1 MKFKWVA
8 PTGDA
13 ARPVPEPFAG
23 APRTLTAPL
32 TVDTRA
38 HVAKLPTPAPVAP
51 GPRIEPVTSGPVA
64 TTADIPTLEGDAAE
78 AVNHRGGHIQIIA
91 AAGSGKTEVV
101 SQRVAALLA
110 DGEPP
115 ESIIAFTFTEK
126 AAAELKERIRER
138 VTARMGVEAT
148 DQLGR
153 LFVGTIH
160 AYCFRMLQTY
170 VPRYETYTPLDAN
183 QLTNFLYRQSR
194 IIGITNLTPT
204 DGTFKNIETFQRGID
219 VIENELI
226 DVDNLPVGDFKNA
239 VESYY
244 AALDRHQFM
253 SFGTQIVR
261 AVEAL
266 ADPDVHTA
274 VTSPLRHLVV
284 DEYQDVNPA
293 QERLVELLVKPHG
306 TADVVVVGDDDQAI
320 YQWRGSSVENI
331 VTFANRYP
339 AVAQFSLLT
348 NRRSRPGIV
357 EVANI
362 FARTIPGRIEKQML
376 PFRDANGPSVAIVR
390 DPGSEADAA
399 DEIARQILEFHSK
412 GLPYRDIA
420 ILVRGRAAY
429 PALIRA
435 FSRAGVPVQ
444 AGGRSGLFAQLE
456 PEIFGATYA
465 WISDVDWGTAKYGP
479 RQKVTL
485 DRLID
490 DFCAA
495 FNLPNT
501 MRPKL
506 TTHLEGW
513 KAKALA
519 SDFNESLVRDFY
531 SLMELLGVNQW
542 DLSDELT
549 RNRLGTIAR
558 FTTVLAD
565 YEGISWRARKDQD
578 NPGEQVGGRSGGAWF
593 YKNLAILL
601 TNYAVGNYDDFAGEE
616 GHLDDAVALG
626 TVHGSKGLEW
636 PVVFL
641 PSLVKKRFPSS
652 MNGRS
657 LTFPPELLG
666 RFDRQ
671 RYEGTDA
678 DERRLLYVAMTRARD
693 AVLLSSYSLQDNGHN
708 RGASPYFDEVVDAYN
723 GSGTPTSVASKG
735 SPSEADLQI
744 TYSEL
749 AAFGSCPRSYL
760 LKNELGFMPAIQQE
774 LGYGN
779 AVHHTMRVLAERTRA
794 TGSAPTAQQVDQLLN
809 SEFFLPYANK
819 ASHREMRDKARKL
832 VMRYVNEHSSD
843 LLRTWATERPFELY
857 LDGTVISGRADVIY
871 DNHDGQVGRLAIV
884 DYKTSTGG
892 QIDPLQL
899 QIYTEAG
906 RREGLDVAGAFIQDL
921 GAEKRHDVPIDTQSI
936 SDAERQIIATVDTLR
951 RREFEPRPERQKCK
965 MCDVRQVCSAAQRR

>member
-1 MKFKWVA
+1 M
-8 PTGDA
+8 P
-13 ARPVPEPFAG
+13 
-23 APRTLTAPL
+23 
-32 TVDTRA
+32 
-38 HVAKLPTPAPVAP
+38 AKPPAIIPPPAPVVP
-51 GPRIEPVTSGPVA
+51 GPRIAPATHGPAA
-64 TTADIPTLEGDAAE
+64 TAADIPTLDGDAAK
-78 AVNHRGGHIQIIA
+78 AVRHRGSHIQIIA

-101 SQRVAALLA
+101 SQRVASLLA
-110 DGEPP
+110 DGEAP
-115 ESIIAFTFTEK
+115 ESIVAFTFTEK

-138 VTARMGVEAT
+138 VTARIGPEAT

-160 AYCFRMLQTY
+160 AYCFRLLQTY

-183 QLTNFLYRQSR
+183 QLTNFLYRQSSF
-194 IIGITNLTPT
+194 IGIKALTPT
-204 DGTFKNIETFQRGID
+204 DGTFKSIATFQHGID

-226 DVDNLPVGDFKNA
+226 DVETLPAGDFKSA

-266 ADPDVHTA
+266 ADPEVHNA

-284 DEYQDVNPA
+284 DEYQDVNPS
-293 QERLVELLVKPHG
+293 QERLIQLLAKSRG
-306 TADVVVVGDDDQAI
+306 NADVVVVGDDDQAI
-320 YQWRGSSVENI
+320 YQWRGSSVQNI
-331 VTFANRYP
+331 VTFADRYP
-339 AVAQFSLLT
+339 EVAQFTLLT
-348 NRRSRPGIV
+348 NRRSRPGII
-357 EVANI
+357 EVANL
-362 FARTIPGRIEKQML
+362 FAATIPDRIDKQML
-376 PFRDANGPSVAIVR
+376 PFREADGPSVAIVR
-390 DPGSEADAA
+390 DAGTETDAS
-399 DEIARQILEFHSK
+399 DEIARQILDFHSK

-429 PALIRA
+429 PALIAA
-435 FSRAGVPVQ
+435 FAKAAIPVQ
-444 AGGRSGLFAQLE
+444 AGGRSGLFAQPE
-456 PEIFGATYA
+456 PQVFGATYA
-465 WISDVDWGTAKYGP
+465 WIADIDWSTAKFAQ
-479 RQKVTL
+479 RQTITL
-485 DRLID
+485 DQLLD
-490 DFCAA
+490 DYCTTFD
-495 FNLPNT
+495 LPHAT
-501 MRPKL
+501 RSKL
-506 TTHLEGW
+506 ADHLVDW

-531 SLMELLGVNQW
+531 TLMELLGVAEW

-549 RNRLGTIAR
+549 RNRVGTIAR

-565 YEGISWRARKDQD
+565 YEGVSWRARRDRD

-601 TNYAVGNYDDFAGEE
+601 TNYAVGSYDDFAGEE

-641 PSLVKKRFPSS
+641 PSLVTTRFPSS
-652 MNGRS
+652 RTGRS
-657 LTFPPELLG
+657 LDFPSDLLG

-678 DERRLLYVAMTRARD
+678 DERRLFYVAITRARD
-693 AVLLSSYSLQDNGHN
+693 AVLLSSFSLQGSGKN
-708 RGASPYFDEVVDAYN
+708 RGASPYYNEVATAYTKA
-723 GSGTPTSVASKG
+723 GTPTSAVSKG
-735 SPSEADLQI
+735 ASSGADLTI

-749 AAFGSCPRSYL
+749 AAFETCPRSYL

-779 AVHHTMRVLAERTRA
+779 AVHHTMRVLAERTQA
-794 TGSAPTAQQVDQLLN
+794 TGAVPTAQQVEQLLN
-809 SEFFLPYANK
+809 SEFFMPYANK
-819 ASHREMRDKARKL
+819 AGHKEMRDKARRL
-832 VMRYVNEHSSD
+832 VMRYVTEYSSD

-857 LDGTVISGRADVIY
+857 LEGAVISGRADVIY
-871 DNHDGQVGRLAIV
+871 DNHDGQIGRLAIV

-892 QIDPLQL
+892 QVDPLQL

-906 RREGLDVAGAFIQDL
+906 RREGLDVGGAFIQDL
-921 GAEKRHDVPIDTQSI
+921 GAEKRYDVATDTTSI
-936 SDAERQIIATVDTLR
+936 SDAEKQIIATFETLR
-951 RREFEPRPERQKCK
+951 RRQFEPKPERRKCRQ
-965 MCDVRQVCSAAQRR
+965 CDVRRVCSAAPRQ

>member
-1 MKFKWVA
+1 MKFKWVSPDQNA
-8 PTGDA
+8 P
-13 ARPVPEPFAG
+13 RRVPEPFVAG
-23 APRTLTAPL
+23 PPVPKSVPKVPAKPRSIIAP
-32 TVDTRA
+32 
-38 HVAKLPTPAPVAP
+38 PAPIVSGPRVAP
-51 GPRIEPVTSGPVA
+51 VTQGPAA
-64 TTADIPTLEGDAAE
+64 TTTDIPVLDGDAAK
-78 AVNHRGGHIQIIA
+78 AVAHRGSHIQIIA

-101 SQRVAALLA
+101 SQRVASLLA

-115 ESIIAFTFTEK
+115 ESIVAFTFTEK

-138 VTARMGVEAT
+138 VTARIGPAAT

-183 QLTNFLYRQSR
+183 QLMNFLYQQSKF
-194 IIGITNLTPT
+194 IGIKSLTPT
-204 DGTFKNIETFQRGID
+204 DGTFKNIATFQRGID

-226 DVDNLPVGDFKNA
+226 DVETLSAGDFKTA

-266 ADPDVHTA
+266 ADPAVHTA
-274 VTSPLRHLVV
+274 VTAPLRHLVV

-293 QERLVELLVKPHG
+293 QERLIELLAKPNG
-306 TADVVVVGDDDQAI
+306 AADLVVVGDDDQAI

-331 VTFANRYP
+331 VTFADRYP
-339 AVAQFSLLT
+339 GVAQFTLLT
-348 NRRSRPGIV
+348 NRRSRPGII
-357 EVANI
+357 EVANL
-362 FARTIPGRIEKQML
+362 FARSIPGRIDKQML
-376 PFRDANGPSVAIVR
+376 PFREADGPSVAIVR
-390 DPGSEADAA
+390 DPGAEGDAA
-399 DEIARQILEFHSK
+399 DEIARQIREFHVK

-420 ILVRGRAAY
+420 VLVRGRSSYPPLIAAF
-429 PALIRA
+429 AKAAI
-435 FSRAGVPVQ
+435 PVQ
-444 AGGRSGLFAQLE
+444 AGGRSGLFAQPE
-456 PEIFGATYA
+456 PQVFGATYA
-465 WISDVDWGTAKYGP
+465 WISDVDWATAKFTQ

-485 DRLID
+485 DTLLD
-490 DFCAA
+490 DYCAT
-495 FNLPNT
+495 FNFPPAT
-501 MRPKL
+501 RSKVS
-506 TTHLEGW
+506 THLEEW

-519 SDFNESLVRDFY
+519 SQFNESLVRDFY
-531 SLMELLGVNQW
+531 SLMSLLQVDQW

-565 YEGISWRARKDQD
+565 YEGVSWRARKDKG
-578 NPGEQVGGRSGGAWF
+578 NPGEQVGGQSGGLWF

-601 TNYAVGNYDDFAGEE
+601 TNYAVGSYDDFAGEE
-616 GHLDDAVALG
+616 GHLDDAVTLG

-652 MNGRS
+652 MTGRS
-657 LTFPPELLG
+657 LDFPSDLLG

-678 DERRLLYVAMTRARD
+678 DERRLLYVAITRARD
-693 AVLLSSYSLQDNGHN
+693 AVLLSSFSLQDSGKN
-708 RGASPYFDEVVDAYN
+708 RGASPYYDEVANAYN
-723 GSGTPTSVASKG
+723 NAGAPTSVTAKG
-735 SPSEADLQI
+735 TSGRTDLTI

-749 AAFGSCPRSYL
+749 AAFQSCPRSYL

-779 AVHHTMRVLAERTRA
+779 AVHHTMRVLAERTQA
-794 TGSAPTAQQVDQLLN
+794 TGVVPTDQQVDQLLN

-819 ASHREMRDKARKL
+819 PSHREMREKARRL

-857 LDGTVISGRADVIY
+857 LDGSVISGRADVIY
-871 DNHDGQVGRLAIV
+871 DNEGGQIGRLAIV

-892 QIDPLQL
+892 QIEPLQL

-906 RREGLDVAGAFIQDL
+906 RREGLDVGGAFIQDL
-921 GAEKRHDVPIDTQSI
+921 GAEKQYDVAIDTKSI
-936 SDAERQIIATVDTLR
+936 SDAETQIISTVETLR
-951 RREFEPRPERQKCK
+951 RREFEPRPEGRKCAQ
-965 MCDVRQVCSAAQRR
+965 CDVRHVCSAAPKR

>member
-8 PTGDA
+8 PA
-13 ARPVPEPFAG
+13 QQAERPVPKPFA
-23 APRTLTAPL
+23 
-32 TVDTRA
+32 
-38 HVAKLPTPAPVAP
+38 VAPTPPRGVPNAAKRRPAISPPPAVIVP
-51 GPRIEPVTSGPVA
+51 GPRVAPVTQGPAA
-64 TTADIPTLEGDAAE
+64 TAADIPVLEGDAAK
-78 AVNHRGGHIQIIA
+78 AVLHRGGHIQIIA

-101 SQRVAALLA
+101 SQRVASLLA

-115 ESIIAFTFTEK
+115 ESIVAFTFTEK

-138 VTARMGVEAT
+138 VTARVGPAAT

-183 QLTNFLYRQSR
+183 QLTNFLYQQSR
-194 IIGITNLTPT
+194 FVGITNLTPT
-204 DGTFKNIETFQRGID
+204 DGTFKNIATFQRGID

-226 DVDNLPVGDFKNA
+226 EVETLPAGGFKTA
-239 VESYY
+239 VEQYY

-266 ADPDVHTA
+266 ADPAVHAA

-293 QERLVELLVKPHG
+293 QERLIELLAKPHG
-306 TADVVVVGDDDQAI
+306 TADLVVVGDDDQAI
-320 YQWRGSSVENI
+320 YQWRGSSVQNI
-331 VTFANRYP
+331 VAFADRYP
-339 AVAQFSLLT
+339 AVAQFTLLT
-348 NRRSRPGIV
+348 NRRSRPGII
-357 EVANI
+357 EVANL
-362 FARTIPGRIEKQML
+362 FAKSIPGRIDKQML
-376 PFRDANGPSVAIVR
+376 PFRKADGPSVAIVR
-390 DPGSEADAA
+390 DTGTEGDAA
-399 DEIARQILEFHSK
+399 GEIARQIVDFRSM

-420 ILVRGRAAY
+420 ILVRGRSSY
-429 PALIRA
+429 PALIAA
-435 FSRAGVPVQ
+435 FAKAAIPVQ
-444 AGGRSGLFAQLE
+444 AGGRSGLFAQPE
-456 PEIFGATYA
+456 PQVFGATYA
-465 WISDVDWGTAKYGP
+465 WISGIDWATAKFAR
-479 RQKVTL
+479 RQPVTL
-485 DRLID
+485 DRLLD
-490 DFCAA
+490 DYGATFDLPTAA
-495 FNLPNT
+495 
-501 MRPKL
+501 RPEL
-506 TTHLEGW
+506 SEHLEKW
-513 KAKALA
+513 KENALA
-519 SDFNESLVRDFY
+519 SEFNESLVRDFY
-531 SLMELLGVNQW
+531 SLMKLLKVDEW
-542 DLSDELT
+542 DLTDELT

-565 YEGISWRARKDQD
+565 YEGVSWRARKDNN
-578 NPGEQVGGRSGGAWF
+578 NPGEQVGGQSGGVWF

-641 PSLVKKRFPSS
+641 PALVKQRFPSS
-652 MNGRS
+652 MTGRS
-657 LTFPPELLG
+657 MDFPNDLIG
-666 RFDRQ
+666 RFDRR

-678 DERRLLYVAMTRARD
+678 DERRLFYVAITRARD
-693 AVLLSSYSLQDNGHN
+693 AVLMSSFSLQDTGKN
-708 RGASPYFDEVVDAYN
+708 RGASPYYDEVANAYDRA
-723 GSGTPTSVASKG
+723 GTPTSATTKGASG
-735 SPSEADLQI
+735 QADLTI

-749 AAFGSCPRSYL
+749 AAFESCPRSYL

-779 AVHHTMRVLAERTRA
+779 AVHHTMRVLAERTQA
-794 TGSAPTAQQVDQLLN
+794 TGVAPTERQVDQLLN

-819 ASHREMRDKARKL
+819 PSHREMRDKARRL
-832 VMRYVNEHSSD
+832 VMRYVNEHSSE

-857 LDGTVISGRADVIY
+857 LDGAVISGRADVIY
-871 DNHDGQVGRLAIV
+871 DNEDGQIGRLAIV

-892 QIDPLQL
+892 HVEPLQL

-906 RREGLDVAGAFIQDL
+906 RREGLDVGGAFIEDL
-921 GAEKRHDVPIDTQSI
+921 GAEKRYDVAIDTRSI
-936 SDAERQIIATVDTLR
+936 SDAETKIIATLVTLR
-951 RREFEPRPERQKCK
+951 RREFEPRPERRKCGR
-965 MCDVRQVCSAAQRR
+965 CDVRQVCSAAP

>member
-1 MKFKWVA
+1 MKFKWTSPPQTALRSVPKPFSVA
-8 PTGDA
+8 PT
-13 ARPVPEPFAG
+13 
-23 APRTLTAPL
+23 APK
-32 TVDTRA
+32 
-38 HVAKLPTPAPVAP
+38 VAKKQLARTEFPAYVAP
-51 GPRIEPVTSGPVA
+51 GPRVAAVTRGPVA
-64 TTADIPTLEGDAAE
+64 TTAEIPQLEGDAAK
-78 AVNHRGGHIQIIA
+78 AVAHRGSHIQIIA

-101 SQRVAALLA
+101 SQRVASLLA
-110 DGEPP
+110 DREAP
-115 ESIIAFTFTEK
+115 ESIVAFTFTDK
-126 AAAELKERIRER
+126 AAAELKERIRDR
-138 VTARMGVEAT
+138 VMARMGPEAT

-183 QLTNFLYRQSR
+183 QLTNFLYQQSR
-194 IIGITNLTPT
+194 FIGIKALTPT
-204 DGTFKNIETFQRGID
+204 GGTFKSIATFQRGID

-226 DVDNLPVGDFKNA
+226 DVETLPAGDLKSA

-266 ADPDVHTA
+266 ADPEVHAA

-293 QERLVELLVKPHG
+293 QERLVQLLAKPHG
-306 TADVVVVGDDDQAI
+306 NADVVVVGDDDQAI

-331 VTFANRYP
+331 VTFADRYP
-339 AVAQFSLLT
+339 EVAQFALLT
-348 NRRSRPGIV
+348 NRRSRPGII
-357 EVANI
+357 EVANL
-362 FARTIPGRIEKQML
+362 FAGTIPGRIGKQML
-376 PFRDANGPSVAIVR
+376 PFREANGSSVAIVR
-390 DPGSEADAA
+390 NGGNEADAA
-399 DEIARQILEFHSK
+399 DEIARQILDFHSR

-429 PALIRA
+429 PALIDA
-435 FSRAGVPVQ
+435 FAKAAIPVQ
-444 AGGRSGLFAQLE
+444 AGGRSGLFAQPE
-456 PEIFGATYA
+456 PQVFGATYA
-465 WISDVDWGTAKYGP
+465 WIADVDWSTAKYAQ
-479 RQKVTL
+479 RQKITV
-485 DRLID
+485 DRLLD
-490 DFCAA
+490 DYCAT
-495 FNLPNT
+495 FDLPNAT
-501 MRPKL
+501 RSKL
-506 TTHLEGW
+506 SAHLEKW

-531 SLMELLGVNQW
+531 SLTELLRVHQW
-542 DLSDELT
+542 DLSDELR

-565 YEGISWRARKDQD
+565 YEGVSWRARKDKD
-578 NPGEQVGGRSGGAWF
+578 KPGEQVGGRSGGEWF

-601 TNYAVGNYDDFAGEE
+601 TNYAVGSYDDFAGEE

-641 PSLVKKRFPSS
+641 PSLVTTRFPSS
-652 MNGRS
+652 KIGRS
-657 LTFPPELLG
+657 LDFPNDLLG

-678 DERRLLYVAMTRARD
+678 DERRLFYVAITRARD
-693 AVLLSSYSLQDNGHN
+693 AVLLSSFSLQDSGKN
-708 RGASPYFDEVVDAYN
+708 RRVSPYYDEIANAYDKA
-723 GSGTPTSVASKG
+723 GTSTSAVSKG
-735 SPSEADLQI
+735 SSAEADLTI

-749 AAFGSCPRSYL
+749 AAFKSCPRSYL

-779 AVHHTMRVLAERTRA
+779 AVHHTMRVLAERTQA
-794 TGSAPTAQQVDQLLN
+794 TGAVPTEQQVDQLLN

-819 ASHREMRDKARKL
+819 ASHREMRDKARRL
-832 VMRYVNEHSSD
+832 VMRYVTEHSSD
-843 LLRTWATERPFELY
+843 LLRTWATEHPFELY
-857 LDGTVISGRADVIY
+857 LDGAVISGRADVIY
-871 DNHDGQVGRLAIV
+871 DNHDGEIGRLVIV

-906 RREGLDVAGAFIQDL
+906 RREGLDVGGAFIQDL
-921 GAEKRHDVPIDTQSI
+921 GAEKRYDVEIDTKSI
-936 SDAERQIIATVDTLR
+936 SDAEKQIIATVETLR
-951 RREFEPRPERQKCK
+951 RREFEPKPERRKCRQ
-965 MCDVRQVCSAAQRR
+965 CDVRQVCSAAPRQ